1 MRAISAASALAVAAL
16 SLMVGCSAPTAQPSA
31 NAPAPGTVNCVYRST
46 GTPSRPVTLPPTT
59 NVPATGAVNYVMKLN
74 IGDVGLVLDRAG
86 APCAVNSFESLA
98 KQGFYDNTTCHRMGT
113 TAPYEFLQCGNP
125 AVLNDGT
132 AGYEFDNETTGSE
145 TYPAGTLA
153 MANRGKPGTQDS
165 QFFMTFGD
173 AAFAPDYTVFGHFDT
188 AGIALLK
195 KAAAAGTYD
204 NDESGFGHP
213 VTKVTI
219 ISVTPR

>member
-1 MRAISAASALAVAAL
+1 MRVISAISALTATAL
-16 SLMVGCSAPTAQPSA
+16 SLLAGCSAPAASPS
-31 NAPAPGTVNCVYRST
+31 PAPGTVNCVYRST
-46 GTPSRPVTLPPTT
+46 GVPSRPVDLPPTT
-59 NVPATGAVNYVMKLN
+59 NVPATGTVDYVMKLN
-74 IGDVGLVLDRAG
+74 LGDVGLVLDRAA

-98 KQGFYDNTTCHRMGT
+98 KQGFYDDTPCHRMGS
-113 TAPYEFLQCGNP
+113 TAPYEFLQCGDP
-125 AVLNDGT
+125 TGLGSGT
-132 AGYEFDNETTGSE
+132 AGYEFDNESTGNE

-153 MANRGKPGTQDS
+153 MANRGAPGTQDA

-173 AAFAPDYTVFGHFDT
+173 AAFSPDYTVFGHFDA

-195 KAAAAGTYD
+195 KTAAAGTYD

-213 VTKVTI
+213 TTKVTI